1 MLRSVAGPYLWQET
15 AWMSGERDRETKRNR
30 VGERKREREREE
42 LYVKVLSDEII
53 YKEEES
59 NYIKYGIL

>member
-1 MLRSVAGPYLWQET
+1 MQDHICDKKPLGCQE
-15 AWMSGERDRETKRNR
+15 REAESQK
-30 VGERKREREREE
+30 EIEWKREREEREE
-42 LYVKVLSDEII
+42 LYVNVLNEEII